1 MSQSNVAF
9 IGLGIMGAPMASHLL
24 RAGYRLTVHNR
35 TRAKADALVA
45 AGATWADSPADAA
58 RASDVIFVNVPDT
71 PDVEKV
77 LLGPGGVI
85 ETARP
90 GTIVVDHSTIS
101 PTETRRF
108 ARELGSRQI
117 TLLDAPVS
125 GGDVGARN
133 ATLSIMVGGDAQA
146 LERVRPLLDRVGK
159 TITYCGPSGSGQVTK
174 LVNQVLV
181 LGTLNAVC
189 EAMAVVRKSGLDPA
203 TTLQAVGGGAAKSW
217 QLDNLAPRI
226 AAGDYAPGFM
236 VDLAQKDL
244 KLILDYAAELNLALP
259 QTALVRQLYAAVQSM
274 GGGRLGTQALFRAI
288 EKLNGL

>member
-1 MSQSNVAF
+1 
-9 IGLGIMGAPMASHLL
+9 MGAPMAGHLL
-24 RAGYRLTVHNR
+24 KAGYPLTVHNR
-35 TRAKADALVA
+35 TRSKADALLS
-45 AGATWADSPADAA
+45 AGAQWADTPADAA
-58 RASDVIFVNVPDT
+58 RSSDVVFVNVPDT

-77 LLGPGGVI
+77 LLGAGGVI

-108 ARELGSRQI
+108 AVELARRQI

-133 ATLSIMVGGDAQA
+133 ATLTIMVGGDAQA
-146 LERVRPLLDRVGK
+146 LERVRPLLQTLGK
-159 TITYCGPSGSGQVTK
+159 TITHCGDSGAGQITK

-189 EAMAVVRKSGLDPA
+189 EAMALIRKSGLDPT
-203 TTLQAVGGGAAKSW
+203 TTLNAVGAGAAKSW
-217 QLDNLAPRI
+217 QLENLGPRI

-236 VDLAQKDL
+236 IDLAQKDL
-244 KLILDYAAELNLALP
+244 KLVLDYAAELNLALP
-259 QTALVRQLYAAVQSM
+259 QIALVRQLYASVQAM
-274 GGGRLGTQALFRAI
+274 GGGRLGTQALYRAI